1 MILEELQSRLNEQR
15 EDGRAEND
23 GENRTET
30 TSTTTTNRNSNTD
43 NEDEGSVDYSDANY
57 VAINASAADLPHSF
71 GDVQGWPA
79 APPLATNMAMP
90 PLGSWEVLESLQT
103 TVSLPGVVQAPP
115 TPSRTAEAHLTP
127 MMRNDL

>member
-15 EDGRAEND
+15 EEGRAEND
-23 GENRTET
+23 GENRTDT

-57 VAINASAADLPHSF
+57 VPINSSAADMPHSF
-71 GDVQGWPA
+71 SDVQAWP

-90 PLGSWEVLESLQT
+90 PLGSWEVLESLHA
-103 TVSLPGVVQAPP
+103 TVSLPGVVQAPAP
-115 TPSRTAEAHLTP
+115 TRTAEAHLTP